1 MKENRAARF
10 CLSCPFFKGYY
21 LIAKVSVCGPMIKG
35 QFMKQDNQQM
45 GLKNSKTM
53 LSFTCK
59 QFKQEGYTVKIKY
72 RGAVNRQSRKT
83 NAYAAI
89 DSGTAAFGG
98 MIP

>member
-1 MKENRAARF
+1 M
-10 CLSCPFFKGYY
+10 
-21 LIAKVSVCGPMIKG
+21 IAKVSVCGPMIKG